1 MCGICGSLSLGGA
14 AVDRALIEKM
24 MDRIRHRGP
33 DGSGVHCEPGA
44 GLGHVRL
51 SIIDIAG
58 GAQPMSAA
66 DGSIWITFN
75 GEIFNYIELREELL
89 AQGCRFATA
98 SDTEVILHLYRRDGE
113 RCVERLNGQWAFAIW
128 DRPQKKLFLSRDRI
142 GVRPLYYTQTPDR
155 LFFASEIKALFAC
168 PGVDAAL
175 DLEALDQFFTFWT
188 SVPPRTAFRQVLELP
203 PGHSLVARDG
213 QIQVSRYWQLELD
226 PEPPS
231 EGSEQQ
237 LAERCLELLQDATR
251 IRLRSDVPVG
261 TYLSGGLDSTIVT
274 ALAGQTAGERLR
286 SFSIGFDDA
295 QLDETPYQQEAA
307 AFLGTAHTGL
317 SCSGEAIAESF
328 SDVVWH
334 AEQPLLRTAPA
345 PMFLLARKV
354 RERGF
359 KVVLTGE
366 GADEMFGGYDIFKE
380 TKIRSFWGAR
390 PESSFRSRL
399 LKRLYPYMD
408 QFQRQSPQY
417 LSRFFQVSPGS
428 LASPYFSH
436 LPRWELTAG
445 LKSFFSRD
453 VQAALSGHRTLDSLA
468 QNLPDSF
475 PALSPFSRA
484 EYLEAT
490 LLLPGYIL
498 SAQGDRM
505 GMAHAVEH
513 RHPFLDHRVMSFA
526 ARLPLRAK
534 MRVLREKHLLKE
546 AGKDLVP
553 PSVLARPKQPYRAPD
568 GTSFFHGT
576 SEPPAALSPDQ
587 IRRHGIFD
595 PGRVCGL
602 VGKFQ
607 SGKPTS
613 VRDNMA
619 LVGILSTEL
628 LLDRFLGCGGK
639 A

>member
-1 MCGICGSLSLGGA
+1 MCGICGSLSLGA
-14 AVDRALIEKM
+14 ESSDRAVIEKM

-33 DGSGVHCEPGA
+33 DGWGVHQEPGIA
-44 GLGHVRL
+44 LGHVRL
-51 SIIDIAG
+51 SIIDIVG
-58 GAQPMSAA
+58 GAQPMSTP
-66 DGSIWITFN
+66 DGSLWITFN
-75 GEIFNYIELREELL
+75 GEIFNYVEVREELL

-128 DRPQKKLFLSRDRI
+128 DRPQRKLFLSRDRI
-142 GVRPLYYTQTPDR
+142 GVRPLFYTQTPHH
-155 LFFASEIKALFAC
+155 LFFASEIKALLAC

-175 DLEALDQFFTFWT
+175 DLQALHQFFTFWT
-188 SVPPRTAFRQVLELP
+188 AVPPRTAFRQVLELP

-213 QIQVSRYWQLELD
+213 EIQVSRHWRLELD

-231 EGSEQQ
+231 ESSEPQ
-237 LAERCLELLQDATR
+237 LVERCLELLQDATR

-261 TYLSGGLDSTIVT
+261 TYLSGGLDSTLIT
-274 ALAGQTAGERLR
+274 ALAGRTAGERLR
-286 SFSIGFDDA
+286 SFSIGFDDP
-295 QLDETPYQQEAA
+295 QLDETPYQEDAA

-317 SCSGEAIAESF
+317 TCSSEAIAQSF

-345 PMFLLARKV
+345 PMFLLSRQV
-354 RERGF
+354 RQQGF

-380 TKIRSFWGAR
+380 TKIRGFWGGR
-390 PESSFRSRL
+390 PGSPFRSRL

-417 LSRFFQVSPGS
+417 LSRFFHVSAEN

-445 LKSFFSRD
+445 LRSFFSAD
-453 VQAALSGHRTLDSLA
+453 VQAAVHGQQTLDSLA
-468 QNLPDSF
+468 QHLPDSF
-475 PALSPFSRA
+475 AALSPFSRA
-484 EYLEAT
+484 EFLEAT

-505 GMAHAVEH
+505 GMVHAVEH

-546 AGKDLVP
+546 AGKNLVP

-568 GTSFFHGT
+568 GASFFQGT
-576 SEPPAALSPDQ
+576 SQPPAALLPDR

-602 VGKFQ
+602 VNKFQ

-628 LLDRFLGCGGK
+628 LLDRFLGPAAK